1 MNLQKYTRY
10 VNLMKVMLPLG
21 GVLVL
26 GICFGWP
33 YLFPLNAEDFALM
46 DTSRP
51 DIQENHMVHPQ
62 YVSTDGQEQPYE
74 VKADW
79 AKQRTDSLADLSA
92 PHGLIT
98 MTEGQSFDL
107 KAKTGVYD
115 REGKL
120 LGLEGGVVLTSTD
133 GYHVETEKAQVSLDP
148 RKIEGNAPI
157 EGEGPTGSIRGQ
169 DGFKVESRSGG
180 KILTLKGRSR
190 VVINTAALRR
200 VKPHER

>member
-1 MNLQKYTRY
+1 MNLQRYTRY
-10 VNLMKVMLPLG
+10 VKLMKVMLPLG
-21 GVLVL
+21 GVFILAV
-26 GICFGWP
+26 CFGWP
-33 YLFPLNAEDFALM
+33 YLFPLNTEDFVLM

-51 DIQENHMVHPQ
+51 DIRENHMVHPQ

-79 AKQRTDSLADLSA
+79 AKQRTDSLADLSS

-98 MTEGQSFDL
+98 IVEGQSFDL

-115 REGKL
+115 KEGNF

-133 GYHVETEKAQVSLDP
+133 GYHVKTEKAQVSLDA
-148 RKIEGNAPI
+148 KTIEGNAPI

-169 DGFKVESRSGG
+169 DGFKVESRPGG
-180 KILTLKGRSR
+180 KILTLKGPSR
-190 VVINTAALRR
+190 VVINAAAL
-200 VKPHER
+200 KKSKTP